1 MRQKG
6 RIFATSPR
14 ATPTPLPFLNENP
27 IHLPSLFPKVEA
39 GNPAPL
45 DWEKVDPFYRFIYWL
60 FLSQDANFRL
70 SNCNVLTEITDPI
83 LGDGFG
89 YFCKREGEDGYKAH
103 IQKHMDKKKISNWS
117 GFAAMFMTNTKR
129 VKGLQTTGI
138 GGVTCSRHNMWQGN
152 GIGDLQVGERYC
164 NMNFLLLSVLFRLQL
179 LCIVISYD
187 IACQYNTTFW
197 ECMKRAPK
205 RLFMKLKQ
213 SMVSWKVPNFHLHAH
228 KLNCHGPFSFH
239 FMWGTG
245 MMHKQNWAFSN
256 GAVASTR
263 LMGPGAQQATLEDV
277 FGFHNYDHVL
287 GCEGMKHK
295 IAFKAFTKGMEEAR
309 PEDVVEWKLVDEV
322 STLHDIQLR
331 TAAEEYV
338 CTEDVVEIKRDHTP
352 RSFIMMGLE
361 LKQIQRKLEIDVRA
375 LKDPS
380 PAQKLVFTQH
390 RTSLLKRIHKFCQI
404 QGVYMLALRLLLSDN
419 QKQVFDG
426 NSEQQPEAT
435 PLVMPSEL
443 ARNELRAMTCMTEL
457 AAIEAWMKEG
467 GAGGGTPW
475 PLYQNDDQ
483 LVQVAELDWTG
494 YDDKR
499 SRHPVPY

>member
-1 MRQKG
+1 
-6 RIFATSPR
+6 
-14 ATPTPLPFLNENP
+14 
-27 IHLPSLFPKVEA
+27 
-39 GNPAPL
+39 
-45 DWEKVDPFYRFIYWL
+45 
-60 FLSQDANFRL
+60 
-70 SNCNVLTEITDPI
+70 
-83 LGDGFG
+83 
-89 YFCKREGEDGYKAH
+89 
-103 IQKHMDKKKISNWS
+103 
-117 GFAAMFMTNTKR
+117 MFMTNTKR

-138 GGVTCSRHNMWQGN
+138 GGVTCSQHNMWQGN

-197 ECMKRAPK
+197 ECMKR
-205 RLFMKLKQ
+205 LFVKLKQ

-245 MMHKQNWAFSN
+245 MTHKQNWAFSN
-256 GAVASTR
+256 GVVASTR

-277 FGFHNYDHVL
+277 FGFHNYDRVL
-287 GCEGMKHK
+287 GFLPKCLAVSIKEGMKHK
-295 IAFKAFTKGMEEAR
+295 IAFEAFTKGMEEAR
-309 PEDVVEWKLVDEV
+309 PEDVVEWKVHVLLWEATPHPKTSESPFELVDEV
-322 STLHDIQLR
+322 SMLHDIQLR

-338 CTEDVVEIKRDHTP
+338 CTEDVVEIKCDHTP

-380 PAQKLVFTQH
+380 PAQKLVFTKH
-390 RTSLLKRIHKFCQI
+390 RTSLLKRIHKFRQI
-404 QGVYMLALRLLLSDN
+404 QG
-419 QKQVFDG
+419 KQVFDG

-435 PLVMPSEL
+435 PLFMPSEL
-443 ARNELRAMTCMTEL
+443 ASNELRAMTCMTEL
-457 AAIEAWMKEG
+457 AAIEAWMREG
-467 GAGGGTPW
+467 GAGGGKPW

-483 LVQVAELDWTG
+483 LGMMTKGQGILCHINIKIHTAKLHYRYAWVAFLALQGHGPWEERLQILDDNDVQVLNKRTLMEEEKKQNEHWAELGGAIIEGRYSAKMGAAKDT
-494 YDDKR
+494 DDAKLHDALQLEW
-499 SRHPVPY
+499 SKAYA